1 MAEKLSKKQ
10 LKELRKLEKM
20 QQHNLEQKNNTVKW
34 VAIAIVGAIFL
45 AIFVGVILV
54 AKNNKN
60 HATNALEATFEDN
73 AYVRT
78 AGGQGPSNPS
88 TGSAQTSENVV
99 TLVEYA
105 DLQCPACKS
114 YHPVV
119 VDLLGAYP
127 NQLRL
132 VFKHFPLISI
142 HSNAMD
148 ASLAAEAAGRQGKF
162 FEYVDQLYLV
172 QSEWSNLPNPQEK
185 FEEYAKKLGLDVEKF
200 KTDMKDPAL
209 KELIEAH
216 RSEGINNG
224 VTGTPTFFVNGQRIG
239 NPPNIEEFK
248 KIIDEQLGS
257 ATSKDTTTT
266 NQESAT
272 DKDNLQIQL
281 QE

>member
-1 MAEKLSKKQ
+1 MAEGLSKKQ
-10 LKELRKLEKM
+10 LKELRKLEKERSINM
-20 QQHNLEQKNNTVKW
+20 EQKNNTVKW
-34 VAIAIVGAIFL
+34 VAIAVVSAIFL

-60 HATNALEATFEDN
+60 PETNAVEATFEEN

-78 AGGQGPSNPS
+78 AGGKGPSDPS
-88 TGSAQTSENVV
+88 TGSATTSENVV

-127 NQLRL
+127 DQLRL

-142 HSNAMD
+142 HPNAMD
-148 ASLAAEAAGRQGKF
+148 SALAAEAAGRQGKF

-185 FEEYAKKLGLDVEKF
+185 FEEYATTLGLDIEKF
-200 KTDMKDPAL
+200 RTDMKDPAL

-239 NPPNIEEFK
+239 NPSSIEEFK

-257 ATSKDTTTT
+257 TTSENATTTE
-266 NQESAT
+266 QEPAAT
-272 DKDNLQIQL
+272 DDNLQIQL